1 MSQAAIKPTSV
12 KLDVNTK
19 NRIKQLADSRD
30 RTAHWVMQ
38 QAIQQYLDRE
48 EKRDQFRKETIAAW
62 NNYQETGLHVTAD
75 EVSDWLDTWGTDK
88 ETEAPICHK

>member
-62 NNYQETGLHVTAD
+62 NDYQETGLHVTAD
-75 EVSDWLDTWGTDK
+75 EVSDWLDTWRTDK

>member
-1 MSQAAIKPTSV
+1 MSQTAVKPTSV
-12 KLDVNTK
+12 KLDIDTK
-19 NRIKQLADSRD
+19 ERIRQLADSRD

-62 NNYQETGLHVTAD
+62 DHYQETGLHVTAD
-75 EVSDWLDTWGTDK
+75 EVSDWLDTWGTDQ
-88 ETEAPICHK
+88 ETAAPVCHK